1 MNRIKRTALLALLL
15 GGATYAHAQFSMD
28 AEIRPR
34 TEYRLG
40 TKDAL
45 STATT
50 EESLSTT
57 QRSRLNLNYTEDLYT
72 LRVSAQDVR
81 TWGAVGTLDKGV
93 SDAFAIHEAWAEIN
107 LTDNVAFKA
116 GRQEV
121 IYDDHRIFGN
131 VGWAQQGRS
140 HDLALLKYTGN
151 MTVHLGYANN
161 GDENAAAGY
170 DIMQYLWLNKS
181 FDQFKASGLYLDT
194 DGLITM
200 GGRLST
206 EVNGVK
212 VNANYYLQDD
222 ENTEASLMGFD
233 ATYKLN
239 DQVSLGVGYESQSGN
254 SQIEDN
260 GINNAFQPLF
270 GTNHKFNG
278 HMDYFYVGNHKGSV
292 GLNDMFFNMN
302 YKFNDKIS
310 AKATYH
316 LFSAAEDMANDLD
329 DDLGNEIDLSL
340 GYNFT
345 KGVSFKLGHSI
356 YNATESM
363 VDLKGGSVGE
373 NNNWSWFMLVV
384 KPKFL

>member
-1 MNRIKRTALLALLL
+1 MNRIKRTALLALFLT
-15 GGATYAHAQFSMD
+15 GATYAHAQFSMD

-45 STATT
+45 STSTT
-50 EESLSTT
+50 EESLSTS
-57 QRSRLNLNYTEDLYT
+57 QRSRLNLNYSQDLYT
-72 LRVSAQDVR
+72 VKMSLQDIR
-81 TWGAVGTLDKGV
+81 TWGAVGTLDKGAT
-93 SDAFAIHEAWAEIN
+93 DAFAVHEAWAEIN
-107 LTDNVAFKA
+107 LTDNIALKG

-140 HDLALLKYTGN
+140 HDLALLKYTGGL
-151 MTVHLGYANN
+151 TAHLGYANN
-161 GDENAAAGY
+161 GNENAAAGY
-170 DIMQYLWLNKS
+170 DEMQYLWLNKS
-181 FDQFKASGLYLDT
+181 FEQFKASGLYLNT
-194 DGLITM
+194 DGLTTM

-206 EVNGVK
+206 NINGFK

-222 ENTEASLMGFD
+222 DNTDASLMSFD
-233 ATYKLN
+233 ASYN
-239 DQVSLGVGYESQSGN
+239 YSNQISLGFGYESQSGN

-292 GLNDMFFNMN
+292 GLNDMFFNVK
-302 YKFNDKIS
+302 YKINDKLS
-310 AKATYH
+310 AKASYH
-316 LFSAAEDMANDLD
+316 LFSANADMANELD
-329 DDLGNEIDLSL
+329 GDLGTEIDLSL

-363 VDLKGGSVGE
+363 VSLKGGSIEE
-373 NNNWSWFMLVV
+373 NNNWSWLMIVV